1 MNNHSDNERNYD
13 QDRLERHVWERQRTT
28 GLSRRS
34 VMRNLAGLAA
44 GVSAFAGS
52 PLRSYGQSAP
62 PIVKPTPPDKFRI
75 LGTNRE
81 TLFQAFKGQGYLTPA
96 SLFFVRNHTST
107 PRIDADTWSLSIEGS
122 GVARPITFTLDDLHA
137 LPSVTVTRA
146 IECAGNG
153 RSFFTSQQKQTVSG
167 TAWLLGAIGVGEW
180 TGVRLSTLLELA
192 GVKASAVDVLPE
204 GLDSEVGTSGHVRR
218 PIPIGRALDD
228 DVLVVYGLNGEL
240 LPPDHGFPARLLV
253 PGWIGIANIKWL
265 GRITVYEEPVFTTWN
280 TTQYR
285 FFGNPV
291 DYPGDPILTTQTI
304 KSAFELPFP
313 ATLKPGINLI
323 TGRSWSAAG
332 TIARVDV
339 SINNGAT
346 YTRATLKPN
355 SNGYQ
360 AWAEWQIPW
369 VARPGQYTL
378 KARAVDDLGNTQ
390 PLTVP
395 YNSMGYLFSAIA
407 GHPVTVA

>member
-1 MNNHSDNERNYD
+1 MNHNFQSEQDYD
-13 QDRLERHVWERQRTT
+13 RDRFDRHVWGQQRAT
-28 GLSRRS
+28 GLSRRE
-34 VMRNLAGLAA
+34 VLRNLAGLAA
-44 GVSAFAGS
+44 GVTAFGAS
-52 PLRSYGQSAP
+52 PLRSLGQAP
-62 PIVKPTPPDKFRI
+62 SPIVKPTPADKFRA

-81 TLFQAFKGQGYLTPA
+81 SLFQAFKGQGYLTPA

-107 PRIDADTWSLSIEGS
+107 PRIDGDTWSLSIEGP
-122 GVARPITFTLDDLHA
+122 GVARPTTFTLDDLTA
-137 LPSVTVTRA
+137 LPSVTLTRA

-153 RSFFTSQQKQTVSG
+153 RSFFTSQQGQTVSG
-167 TAWLLGAIGVGEW
+167 SAWLLGAIGVGEW
-180 TGVRLSTLLELA
+180 TGVRLSTLLDLA
-192 GVKASAVDVLPE
+192 GVRPTAVDVLPE
-204 GLDSEVGTSGHVRR
+204 GLDDVVGTTGHVRR
-218 PIPIGRALDD
+218 PLPVGRALED
-228 DVLVVYGLNGEL
+228 DVLVVYGMNGDV

-265 GRITVYEEPVFTTWN
+265 GRITVYEEPVFTAWN

-291 DYPGDPILTTQTI
+291 DYPGEPVLTTQTI

-313 ATLKPGINLI
+313 ARLKSGINLL

-332 TIARVDV
+332 KIERVDV
-339 SINNGAT
+339 SVNDGRT
-346 YTRATLKPN
+346 YTRATLKPGG
-355 SNGYQ
+355 NGYQ

-369 VARPGQYTL
+369 SARPGNYTL
-378 KARAVDDLGNTQ
+378 KARATDDRGNTQ

-395 YNSMGYLFSAIA
+395 YNSSGYLFSAIA